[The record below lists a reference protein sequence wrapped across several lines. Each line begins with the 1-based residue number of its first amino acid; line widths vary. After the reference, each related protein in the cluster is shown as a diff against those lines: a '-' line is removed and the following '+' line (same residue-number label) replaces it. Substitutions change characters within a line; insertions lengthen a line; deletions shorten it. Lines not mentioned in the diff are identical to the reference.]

1 MKTDPVPDIR
11 EDRTTLT
18 IVRAPMIMVFVTV
31 GFVGVGAAI
40 GLALLSEENQR
51 HFFHAYLLNFCY
63 LLSISLGA
71 LFFVA
76 IQHLCRAGWSVT
88 VRRLA
93 EIVAGNLVFVAILF
107 VPILV
112 QIFASRTTVYS
123 WLNPEVVTGDH
134 VLEGKSSYLNLPF
147 FIIRLAVYFVIWG
160 FLARYFLSRSTRQDD
175 TGEPELTTR
184 MEWLSAPALLLFAV
198 TVSFA
203 SFDLLMSLNPHWFST
218 IFGLYFFS
226 GAVVAGLATIILLAM
241 ALQISG
247 WLVNSITVEHYHE
260 LGKLLF
266 GFIIFW
272 GYMAFSQYMLI
283 WYANIPEET
292 VWFLGRQTG
301 PWVGL
306 SLVLL
311 FGHLLIPFFGLL
323 PRAVKREK
331 AILGIWA
338 IWMLLVHWLDIY
350 WLVMP
355 ELARVLG
362 TPSRMP
368 FGLIDIA
375 TLVGLTAFY
384 LAGAFLLAGDR
395 SLVPTKDPRLNEA
408 LAYHNP

>member
-1 MKTDPVPDIR
+1 MKPDQLPDIS

-18 IVRAPMIMVFVTV
+18 VIRAPIMMVLVTI
-31 GFVGVGAAI
+31 GFL
-40 GLALLSEENQR
+40 GLAVATGLGLLSEDNQR
-51 HFFHAYLLNFCY
+51 HFFHSYLLNFCY

-93 EIVAGNLVFVAILF
+93 EIIAGNLVFVAVLF

-112 QIFASRTTVYS
+112 QIFWNRTTVYT
-123 WLNPEVVTGDH
+123 WLDQEVVAGNH
-134 VLEGKSSYLNLPF
+134 ILEGKSSYLNLPF
-147 FIIRLAVYFVIWG
+147 FLIRLAVYFVIWG

-175 TGEPELTTR
+175 TGEPELTTK
-184 MEWLSAPALLLFAV
+184 MEWLSAPALVLFAV

-203 SFDLLMSLNPHWFST
+203 SFDLLMSLNPLWFST
-218 IFGLYFFS
+218 IFGLYYFS
-226 GAVVAGLATIILLAM
+226 GAVVAGLATIILFAM
-241 ALQISG
+241 ALQSSG
-247 WLVNSITVEHYHE
+247 WLANSITVEHYHE

-292 VWFLGRQTG
+292 IWFLGRQTG
-301 PWVGL
+301 PWVTV
-306 SLVLL
+306 SLLLL
-311 FGHLLIPFFGLL
+311 FGHLIVPFFGLL
-323 PRAVKREK
+323 PRSMKREK
-331 AILGIWA
+331 AILGVWA
-338 IWMLLVHWLDIY
+338 IWMLVVHWLDMY

-362 TPSRMP
+362 TPSRLP

-375 TLVGLTAFY
+375 TLVGLAAFY
-384 LAGAFLLAGDR
+384 IAGALLLAGDR
-395 SLVPTKDPRLNEA
+395 SLVPTKDPRLHEA
-408 LAYHNP
+408 LAYHNA